1 MSNLYRKAIEV
12 ARTFDVQTPE
22 DSAVLYSVSYLPT
35 KENREKAF
43 DYVKK
48 NSGKMVIEYTD
59 CGAKLVELGLSSS
72 DSGFSD
78 DEKADIWGIASKRFI
93 NSAKGGVIAFV
104 NGADSRSV
112 FCTQELPT
120 ILSNPNITTIN
131 GEDKYKFAEKLKS
144 KN

>member
-1 MSNLYRKAIEV
+1 MSKLYQKAIEA
-12 ARTFDVQTPE
+12 ARTLDVQTPE
-22 DSAVLYSVSYLPT
+22 DSVVVYSVSYLPS

-43 DYVKK
+43 DYVTK

-78 DEKADIWGIASKRFI
+78 DEKADIWSIASKRFI
-93 NSAKGGVIAFV
+93 NSAKGEVVAFV
-104 NGADSRSV
+104 KGADPRSV

-120 ILSNPNITTIN
+120 ILANPNITRIN
-131 GEDKYKFAEKLKS
+131 GEDKYKFAEKFKS
-144 KN
+144 